1 MDGGDAR
8 AVREGGEA
16 RACQPSSQLTA
27 TAVQLTSSSFLPFCC
42 FELECEMRFRAMYPK
57 LERVNQNIS
66 QYNLNI
72 IEEKT

>member
-8 AVREGGEA
+8 AVREGRHEPA
-16 RACQPSSQLTA
+16 SQLTA
-27 TAVQLTSSSFLPFCC
+27 TAVQLTSSSFLLFCC